1 MIETATYLKA
11 KKNMYKELAETWIY
25 ESHKPIYGMNKA
37 MFVHAALSYYA
48 IYSQYALMQASHP
61 DEW

>member
-11 KKNMYKELAETWIY
+11 KKNMYKELAETWVS

-48 IYSQYALMQASHP
+48 IYRQYARMQAANP